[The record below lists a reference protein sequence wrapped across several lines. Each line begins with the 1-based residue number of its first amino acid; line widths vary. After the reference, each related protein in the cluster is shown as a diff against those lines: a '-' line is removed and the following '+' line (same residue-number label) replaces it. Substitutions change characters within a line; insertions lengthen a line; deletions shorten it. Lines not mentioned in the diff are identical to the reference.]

1 MMWSPKK
8 LCHNNRLLKF
18 TWHWSGMQS
27 LFQNTHSR
35 FFLILLTMGSFSLG
49 MTEYSMIGLSNEI
62 AADLKLTNHQTSQV
76 MSAYAMGVLI
86 GAPLL
91 AVLGSKLNR
100 HTLMAYLLLWCACGN
115 LFISFA
121 HSYEQLRWLRTLNG
135 FPHGLYFSTA
145 ALLIYDVF
153 PKNKRANYIGVM
165 FSGIGLALV
174 VAVPFNTWVGE
185 MQGWRYMYRFMALID
200 LLILV
205 LLHNLSPA
213 LPLQHQNSI
222 TQGLRAFKNLKVWW
236 VLLLGATVISG
247 KVGVLTYAEHIVM
260 EITHLHGSL
269 LPVIIMCVGLGMTTG
284 SLLGGKLASLN
295 VQKTLFGAIC
305 WIMMVMVLVRLLAP
319 NVHTVYL
326 AFYFLGTITVFI
338 PALQVLIIDYTQP
351 YATLPSAAY
360 HSALNCGNAAGP
372 LLSSVLIGA
381 GYGYL
386 SSTWVGLV
394 LAVCAAVI
402 YVLGRTYLRPV

>member
-1 MMWSPKK
+1 
-8 LCHNNRLLKF
+8 
-18 TWHWSGMQS
+18 
-27 LFQNTHSR
+27 
-35 FFLILLTMGSFSLG
+35 
-49 MTEYSMIGLSNEI
+49 
-62 AADLKLTNHQTSQV
+62 
-76 MSAYAMGVLI
+76 
-86 GAPLL
+86 
-91 AVLGSKLNR
+91 
-100 HTLMAYLLLWCACGN
+100 
-115 LFISFA
+115 
-121 HSYEQLRWLRTLNG
+121 
-135 FPHGLYFSTA
+135 
-145 ALLIYDVF
+145 
-153 PKNKRANYIGVM
+153 KNKRANYIGVM

-222 TQGLRAFKNLKVWW
+222 TQGLRAFKNPKVWW

-295 VQKTLFGAIC
+295 LQKTLFGAIC
-305 WIMMVMVLVRLLAP
+305 WVMVVMVLVRLLAP
-319 NVHTVYL
+319 DVHTVYL

-386 SSTWVGLV
+386 SSTWVGLA